1 MSTKGK
7 VCTSKSIILNT
18 IFRVEQLYQ
27 DGNRMFSSN
36 RSSSVIPPSAKSVYI
51 NGKKYPL
58 SEQVIKNIETIIG
71 FQAKQEQNLPL
82 HDRLIEKSAAFF
94 GKSEF
99 LYLQLLFFSSWGL
112 CSHLAPQLLPLGL
125 PKLDLQNTGVD
136 IASLLIATGVLI
148 QQTRQDKL
156 AEQRS
161 HLILQ
166 INLLTEQKIAK
177 LIELVEALRADIP
190 NLPDRY
196 DLEAQIMQ
204 QATDP
209 QVVLDIL
216 QENLEQAETEATDND
231 S

>member
-1 MSTKGK
+1 MTH
-7 VCTSKSIILNT
+7 
-18 IFRVEQLYQ
+18 
-27 DGNRMFSSN
+27 
-36 RSSSVIPPSAKSVYI
+36 SVSQSPSFIDSATRSVYI

-71 FQAKQEQNLPL
+71 FQTKQQQKLPWR
-82 HDRLIEKSAAFF
+82 DRLIETIAAFF

-99 LYLQLLFFSSWGL
+99 LYLQLLFFSSWAI
-112 CSHLAPQLLPLGL
+112 CSHIAPQLLPFGL
-125 PKLDLQNTGVD
+125 PLFDIEEMGVD
-136 IASLLIATGVLI
+136 MAALLIATGVLV

-177 LIELVEALRADIP
+177 LIELMEELREDLP
-190 NLPDRY
+190 NIRDRE
-196 DLEAQIMQ
+196 DWEAQIMQ

-209 QVVLDIL
+209 QVVLNIL
-216 QENLEQAETEATDND
+216 QENLD
-231 S
+231 SSDG